1 MEIFADD
8 MARTHPIIIFVY
20 GVLSI
25 SSFNCEIANGNKDP
39 TVSMIFTGDISF
51 DGPVK
56 YFAEIEKTCNY
67 RSPFDKVKPYLDDA
81 DLRIGNLECTLMEK
95 VYGMKPA
102 IELKSIYH
110 YGSLNAVDGLKYA
123 GFDVIQLA
131 NNHLSDFGT
140 NGVESTVKALSDAG
154 IDYAGVRN
162 DENKKRSQRPVIK
175 TVNGI
180 GIGFLAYCQNKE
192 GCDLYQ
198 CNEHECGNSSNVFR
212 SGPAVLDKRKAQ
224 YDIAALK
231 EQVDCVVVLLHWS
244 RELSLMPPFGVRDTA
259 KVLKLFGAHL
269 IMGGH
274 PHVVQVTSLSNYRFS
289 FMHCLSI
296 YPKTPCNLC
305 LSILG
310 P

>member
-1 MEIFADD
+1 MVVLVEEMARNHLIAIFVLGMVKNRAIAILIFASL
-8 MARTHPIIIFVY
+8 MIISLNCGIA
-20 GVLSI
+20 
-25 SSFNCEIANGNKDP
+25 SSSRDP

-56 YFAEIEKTCNY
+56 YFAEVEKTCNY
-67 RSPFDKVKPYLDDA
+67 RAPFHKVKRYLDDA

-102 IELKSIYH
+102 IEMKAIYH

-140 NGVESTVKALSDAG
+140 KGVESTMKALNNAG

-162 DENKKRSQRPVIK
+162 DENKKLSQIPVIK

-180 GIGFLAYCQNKE
+180 KIGFLAYCQNKE

-198 CNEHECGNSSNVFR
+198 CNENECGNSSNVFR
-212 SGPAVLDKRKAQ
+212 SGPAVLDKKTAQ
-224 YDIAALK
+224 YDITALK
-231 EQVDCVVVLLHWS
+231 EKVDCVVVLLHWS

-259 KVLKLFGAHL
+259 RLLHLFGAHL
-269 IMGGH
+269 IIGGH
-274 PHVVQVTSLSNYRFS
+274 PHVIQVTSMSNFRLSFV
-289 FMHCLSI
+289 
-296 YPKTPCNLC
+296 
-305 LSILG
+305 
-310 P
+310 